1 MNGYRSK
8 SRELVFQIIFGLNFY
23 ENKMD
28 DYEEIINE
36 FESELKENDYEINI
50 EPVPINGKF
59 MIHRIGKPVE
69 YAIYK
74 YL

>member
-36 FESELKENDYEINI
+36 FESELKENDYEID
-50 EPVPINGKF
+50 VK
-59 MIHRIGKPVE
+59 
-69 YAIYK
+69 
-74 YL
+74 